1 MTIAFCLHIVKQYFA
16 ECAVC
21 MYGIRTTYNLRTI
34 PHQNFRK
41 IYVIE
46 IPHSA
51 KYTNPLKNPTTAL
64 SPSGLVGSPPPPTL

>member
-16 ECAVC
+16 ECANAEFEQRIIC
-21 MYGIRTTYNLRTI
+21 GII
-34 PHQNFRK
+34 PHQKFRK

-51 KYTNPLKNPTTAL
+51 KYTDPIFQAAL
-64 SPSGLVGSPPPPTL
+64 AKH